1 MKIVIHNTLTRQKE
15 SFIPQ
20 DSNHVGVYV
29 CGPTV
34 YDFAHIGNARPVV
47 VFDVLVR
54 LLRHIYP
61 KVTYVRNITDVDD
74 KINAAA
80 LKNKESIADLTQRT
94 TAVYHQ
100 DMSALGA
107 FPPDLEPRATHH
119 IDDMITMIQGLIDK
133 GHAYEAEN
141 HVLFSVSSFPD
152 YGQLSRRHQDDLI
165 AGARV
170 EVAPYK
176 RDPGD
181 FVLWKP
187 SDDQT
192 PGWESPWGFGRPGWH
207 IECSAMSRRYLGET
221 FDIHGGGQDL
231 IFPHHEN
238 EVAQSRCYHGTSVF
252 ARYWMHNGHLVVNGE
267 KMSKSLGNFLT
278 VHDLLQQY
286 PGEVLRYTLLSTH
299 YRQPL
304 DWTDQTVSQSK
315 QCLSRLYQVLRQEPS
330 ESGEIDPNV
339 LSALADDLNTPL
351 ALSRLHELTT
361 QFNKATNEQ
370 ERRQLAS
377 SLKTSGFLL
386 GILQQDP
393 EQWFQG
399 KEFDGLCAEE
409 IEALIQERQE
419 ARQRRNFGE
428 SDRIRLLL
436 QEKGITLEDSPQGTT
451 WRRQ

>member
-1 MKIVIHNTLTRQKE
+1 MEIVIHNTLTRKKE
-15 SFIPQ
+15 IFIPQ
-20 DSNHVGVYV
+20 DPNHIGVYV

-47 VFDVLVR
+47 VFDVLIR
-54 LLRHIYP
+54 LLRHVYP

-80 LKNKESIADLTQRT
+80 LKNKEPIATLTQRT
-94 TAVYHQ
+94 TDIYHQ

-107 FPPDLEPRATHH
+107 FSPDLEPRATHH
-119 IDDMITMIQGLIDK
+119 IDDMITMIEGLIDK
-133 GHAYEAEN
+133 GHAYEAEG

-152 YGQLSRRHQDDLI
+152 YGKLSQRHQEDLI

-176 RDPGD
+176 QNPGD

-187 SDDQT
+187 SNEGT
-192 PGWESPWGFGRPGWH
+192 PGWESPWGIGRPGWH

-278 VHDLLQQY
+278 VHDLLKQY

-304 DWTDQTVSQSK
+304 DWTDQTVTQSK
-315 QCLSRLYQVLRQEPS
+315 HCLSRLYQVLRQSPS
-330 ESGEIDPNV
+330 DLGEVDEGV
-339 LSALADDLNTPL
+339 LSALADDLNIPL
-351 ALSRLHELTT
+351 ALSRLHELAT
-361 QFNKATNEQ
+361 QFNKEPQ
-370 ERRQLAS
+370 QQRRHCLAS
-377 SLKTSGFLL
+377 SLKASGFLL
-386 GILQQDP
+386 GILQEDP

-399 KEFDGLCAEE
+399 KESDGVCAAE
-409 IEALIQERQE
+409 IETLIQQRQE
-419 ARQRRNFGE
+419 ARQRRDFAE

-436 QEKGITLEDSPQGTT
+436 QENDVVLEDSPQGTT